1 MNYSEIKKCDIANG
15 TGVRVTLFVSGCTH
29 HCEGCFNE
37 MTWDFHYGNPF
48 DDAVKERLLAY
59 LEPDYIAG
67 LTLLGGEP
75 LEYANWQAL
84 LPFLRTVKARY
95 PGKDIWCYTGYRFEE
110 DILRKFCVQWSD
122 MREFLSYI
130 DVLVD
135 GEFILARKDI
145 SLQFR
150 GSDNQRI
157 ILARESLEKG
167 ETVLWG
173 ENRTLRQQ
181 PVNQIQ
187 GFDPVIGSDI
197 ASVHR

>member
-1 MNYSEIKKCDIANG
+1 MYYSEIKNCDIANG

-37 MTWDFHYGNPF
+37 MTWDFKYGHPF
-48 DDAVKERLLAY
+48 EEEVREQILAY
-59 LEPDYIAG
+59 LAPEYIAG

-75 LEYANWQAL
+75 LEYTNWREL
-84 LPFLRTVKARY
+84 LPFIKTVKERY

-110 DILRKFCVQWSD
+110 DILNEFCVQWPD
-122 MREFLSYI
+122 MRAFLSYI

-145 SLQFR
+145 SLKFR

-157 ILARESLEKG
+157 ILVQESLEKG
-167 ETVLWG
+167 ETVLW
-173 ENRTLRQQ
+173 T
-181 PVNQIQ
+181 
-187 GFDPVIGSDI
+187 D
-197 ASVHR
+197 